1 VLTPP
6 PLFLRNSGTNVVTDE
21 EIGRIAMARLKPLAV
36 AEAPEAARPI
46 LQRAEAATG
55 RISEGIGIQ
64 ARCPEVLIAS
74 RALSA
79 MPAKSGTLPAEIR
92 ALVCL
97 RAAQM
102 ITCPF

>member
-1 VLTPP
+1 MTRLRPLT
-6 PLFLRNSGTNVVTDE
+6 L
-21 EIGRIAMARLKPLAV
+21 
-36 AEAPEAARPI
+36 AEAPAASRPV
-46 LQRAEAATG
+46 LEQAQAATG
-55 RISEGIGIQ
+55 RISDGVGIQ
-64 ARCPEVLIAS
+64 ARCPEVLVAS
-74 RALSA
+74 RALNA

>member
-1 VLTPP
+1 MT
-6 PLFLRNSGTNVVTDE
+6 
-21 EIGRIAMARLKPLAV
+21 RLKPLTI
-36 AEAPEAARPI
+36 AEAPEGARSI
-46 LQRAEAATG
+46 LEKAQAATG
-55 RISEGIGIQ
+55 RISGGIGIQ